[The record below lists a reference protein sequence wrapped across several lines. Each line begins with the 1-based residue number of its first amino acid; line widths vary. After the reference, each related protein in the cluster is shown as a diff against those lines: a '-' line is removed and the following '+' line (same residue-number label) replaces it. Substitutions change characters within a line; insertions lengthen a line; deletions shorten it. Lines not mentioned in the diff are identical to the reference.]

1 MGSLYRTVEEKSF
14 CAYHALVMYIDDDSD
29 RGLLVPLS
37 AQSAFG
43 LSFVVSPYRLPRSIV
58 VAGGGL
64 LLLIKQL
71 T

>member
-1 MGSLYRTVEEKSF
+1 MGSFYRTVEKKRF

-43 LSFVVSPYRLPRSIV
+43 LSFAVSHRLPRSIV

-64 LLLIKQL
+64 LLLIKHN
-71 T
+71 